1 MSNLNLMEV
10 MKHFSNSQSELA
22 RQLNVSRQA
31 VSKWF
36 EKNKIPLLRQY
47 QIKDILN
54 NMGVENEDKKL
65 G

>member
-36 EKNKIPLLRQY
+36 ENDKIPLLRQY

-54 NMGVENEDKKL
+54 NMGVENEDKEL